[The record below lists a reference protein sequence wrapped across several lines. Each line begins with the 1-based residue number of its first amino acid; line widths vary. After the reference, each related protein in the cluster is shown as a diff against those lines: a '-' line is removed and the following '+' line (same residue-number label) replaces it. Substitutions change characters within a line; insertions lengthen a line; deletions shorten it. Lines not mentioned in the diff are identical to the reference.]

1 MNRRFVFWLPLVTTL
16 CCVSLCFAVMDMQ
29 RVSNVG
35 RIKTIGVG
43 VYEESQ
49 CLKALTFIDWGVL
62 EPSQTK
68 TFSCFVRNEANVPI
82 TLNMTCENWKPLN
95 ASSFIFLGWDYVGDM
110 LEVNEVVGVLLS
122 LSVSPDIAGIT
133 SFSFDIL
140 IAGMG

>member
-1 MNRRFVFWLPLVTTL
+1 MNRRFVLWMPLVITL
-16 CCVSLCFAVMDMQ
+16 CSISLCFAVMDMR

-49 CLKALTFIDWGVL
+49 CLNPLTSIDWGIL
-62 EPSQTK
+62 EPSETK
-68 TFSCFVRNEANVPI
+68 TYSCFVRNEANVPI
-82 TLNMTCENWKPLN
+82 ILNMTCENWKPVN
-95 ASSFIFLGWDYVGDM
+95 ASSFIFLGWDYAGHM

-122 LSVSPDIAGIT
+122 LSVSPDIEGIT

-140 IAGMG
+140 IAGIG

>member
-1 MNRRFVFWLPLVTTL
+1 MNRRFVLWMPLITTL

-49 CLKALTFIDWGVL
+49 CLNALTFIDWGVL
-62 EPSQTK
+62 EPSETK
-68 TFSCFVRNEANVPI
+68 AYSCFVRNEANVPI
-82 TLNMTCENWKPLN
+82 ILNMTCEKWLPVN
-95 ASSFIFLGWDYVGDM
+95 ASSFIFLGWDYVGHM

-122 LSVSPDIAGIT
+122 LSVSPNIAGIT

-140 IAGMG
+140 ISGIG

>member
-1 MNRRFVFWLPLVTTL
+1 MNRRFVLWMPLVITL
-16 CCVSLCFAVMDMQ
+16 CSISLCFAVMDMR

-49 CLKALTFIDWGVL
+49 CLNPLSSIDWGVL
-62 EPSQTK
+62 EPSETK
-68 TFSCFVRNEANVPI
+68 TYSCFVRNEGSDPVVLSLTSEKWLPV
-82 TLNMTCENWKPLN
+82 N
-95 ASSFIFLGWDYVGDM
+95 ASSFIFLDWDYAGHM

-133 SFSFDIL
+133 SFWFDIL
-140 IAGMG
+140 IAGIG